1 MVKAKKFTTE
11 QVQAA
16 LAEIV
21 EHFEPHLNGGTKL
34 AFWTEIAAKLNQAD
48 GSASWT
54 WRYPQGVL
62 AGSIQPSPA
71 FGRAVMAMVISLD
84 DVPIELAR
92 AEQVSVLAEPGD
104 IRPGSLVMGSSRTC
118 ARPGCVVVFVS
129 NHPSRKYCPVCSP
142 PRKRG

>member
-1 MVKAKKFTTE
+1 MVKSQILTTE

-21 EHFEPHLNGGTKL
+21 AHFEPHLNGGTKRD
-34 AFWTEIAAKLNQAD
+34 FWAEIAAKLNRAD

-62 AGSIQPSPA
+62 AGTVQPSQA
-71 FGRAVMAMVISLD
+71 FARAVLATAISLD
-84 DVPIELAR
+84 DVPVELAR

-118 ARPGCVVVFVS
+118 ARPGCVVVFVP
-129 NHPSRKYCPVCSP
+129 NHPRRKFCPVCSP
-142 PRKRG
+142 SRRLR